1 MSNSD
6 QTNNFTTLPNAADMK
21 EFDDLLIKAAMQ
33 IEGQTKAAS
42 EVGTKYDQ
50 DKPKFSLIPQRALE
64 FVARVL
70 TFGAKKY
77 GTRNWVNTED
87 LSARYTDA
95 ALRHVNAYLRG
106 EKLDPETNLP
116 HLSHAVTSLMFV
128 LEHESILPADKA

>member
-6 QTNNFTTLPNAADMK
+6 QTK
-21 EFDDLLIKAAMQ
+21 
-33 IEGQTKAAS
+33 TK
-42 EVGTKYDQ
+42 EVGTKHDQ

-70 TFGAKKY
+70 TFGANKY

-95 ALRHVNAYLRG
+95 ALRHINAYLRG
-106 EKLDPETNLP
+106 QKNDQETGLP
-116 HLSHAVTSLMFV
+116 HLSHAVASLMFV
-128 LEHESILPADKA
+128 IEHEHVIITDIMAKWDLTKEA

>member
-1 MSNSD
+1 MSNS
-6 QTNNFTTLPNAADMK
+6 N
-21 EFDDLLIKAAMQ
+21 
-33 IEGQTKAAS
+33 QTKPK

-95 ALRHVNAYLRG
+95 ALRHINAYLRG

-116 HLSHAVTSLMFV
+116 HLSHAVASLMFV
-128 LEHESILPADKA
+128 IEHESLLPGEVRGSVAAQKITDFYLPRI